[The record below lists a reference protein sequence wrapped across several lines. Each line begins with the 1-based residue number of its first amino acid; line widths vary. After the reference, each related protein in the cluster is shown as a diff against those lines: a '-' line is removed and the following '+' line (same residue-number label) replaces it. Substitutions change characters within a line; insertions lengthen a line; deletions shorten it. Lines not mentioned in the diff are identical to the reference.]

1 MNGRIDKIALGD
13 IRIVARANDVPSI
26 RTKTTIVMI
35 TNGEILRK
43 RKDVLARFLLA
54 YREAVEWMYSDP
66 AALQRFAELAD
77 VSEGVARLLRDEF
90 FPREMLLPGRI
101 IGLNATVKDAI
112 VLRYLQKG
120 LSRGQIRDLV
130 PVGSATLVERVLCVF
145 ISAECSM
152 ELVPP

>member
-1 MNGRIDKIALGD
+1 MYWHAFCWPIER
-13 IRIVARANDVPSI
+13 PSSGCI
-26 RTKTTIVMI
+26 QT
-35 TNGEILRK
+35 LRP
-43 RKDVLARFLLA
+43 
-54 YREAVEWMYSDP
+54 SSG
-66 AALQRFAELAD
+66 AELAD